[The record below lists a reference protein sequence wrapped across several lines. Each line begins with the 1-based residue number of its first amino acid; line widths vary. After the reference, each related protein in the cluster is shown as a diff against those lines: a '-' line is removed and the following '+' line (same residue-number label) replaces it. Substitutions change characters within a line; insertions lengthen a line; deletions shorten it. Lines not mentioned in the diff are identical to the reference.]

1 MGIPN
6 HHYNTTGNWFEQMTA
21 HQMQYGYPLPYNG
34 QYQTMYGQGYPA
46 MSYPS
51 YGSPPPGAYYNNGGY
66 SWGNNY
72 YYDQGQGIPSQSQ
85 QQPDNQVAAKKPKK
99 KV

>member
-6 HHYNTTGNWFEQMTA
+6 HHYSTGNWFEQMTA
-21 HQMQYGYPLPYNG
+21 HQMQYGYPLPYSYNG
-34 QYQTMYGQGYPA
+34 QYQAMYGHSLPAA
-46 MSYPS
+46 MSYP
-51 YGSPPPGAYYNNGGY
+51 YGSPSPGAYYNNGGY

-72 YYDQGQGIPSQSQ
+72 YYDQGRPSSQGQSE
-85 QQPDNQVAAKKPKK
+85 NQVSTTKAKK